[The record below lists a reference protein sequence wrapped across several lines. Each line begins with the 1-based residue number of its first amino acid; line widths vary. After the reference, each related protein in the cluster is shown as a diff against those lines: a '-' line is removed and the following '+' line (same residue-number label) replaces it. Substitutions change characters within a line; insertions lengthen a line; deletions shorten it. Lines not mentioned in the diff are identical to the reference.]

1 MSNPADYNLEHDVFR
16 LLSAEPFFA
25 ALSRCV
31 NKHPSTAIPTAGV
44 RVTDDGFFDMA
55 YNPAFMASL
64 PDKHKI
70 GLLKH
75 EFYHL
80 IFEHVTSRNPDGKTV
95 SRMWNVATDMAIN
108 CHIKDEL
115 PEAGMFPHKF
125 GFDEYLSAEQY
136 MKLLEQKYPP
146 DDKGGECGEGMPGDS
161 LDDHEGWGDGEL
173 TSEGRE
179 AARAIAKER
188 LREACKKGVEEA
200 ARKSGGFGNMHESV
214 KERIIKF
221 VNGTVDWRAV
231 LRNFIGQSQRANRS
245 NTVKRINKRFP
256 YIHAGRKTN
265 HTAHIAIA
273 IDQSGSVDDEM
284 LSTFFGEL
292 NNLSKIVTFT
302 VVPFDTEVDD
312 RLVYTWKKG
321 EKRRADRV
329 MNGGTDFNA
338 PTQWTNKHPEI
349 DGLIVLTDMQAPA
362 PVPCKVRRL
371 WATTPE
377 CKSRPYFQTNEI
389 VIGIKMKA

>member
-1 MSNPADYNLEHDVFR
+1 V
-16 LLSAEPFFA
+16 
-25 ALSRCV
+25 
-31 NKHPSTAIPTAGV
+31 
-44 RVTDDGFFDMA
+44 
-55 YNPAFMASL
+55 
-64 PDKHKI
+64 I
-70 GLLKH
+70 G
-75 EFYHL
+75 
-80 IFEHVTSRNPDGKTV
+80 
-95 SRMWNVATDMAIN
+95 
-108 CHIKDEL
+108 
-115 PEAGMFPHKF
+115 
-125 GFDEYLSAEQY
+125 
-136 MKLLEQKYPP
+136 
-146 DDKGGECGEGMPGDS
+146 
-161 LDDHEGWGDGEL
+161 
-173 TSEGRE
+173 
-179 AARAIAKER
+179 
-188 LREACKKGVEEA
+188 
-200 ARKSGGFGNMHESV
+200 RK
-214 KERIIKF
+214 
-221 VNGTVDWRAV
+221 
-231 LRNFIGQSQRANRS
+231 SQRANRS

-329 MNGGTDFNA
+329 MYGGTDFNA

-377 CKSRPYFQTNEI
+377 CKSHPYFQTNEI
-389 VIGIKMKA
+389 VIGIKMKS